1 MSDLYSFRFVES
13 AAATALKNQQISELA
28 NYEARRSLFQLKV
41 LADYDQLV
49 CLPELHHIDKHWYQI
64 ETAKKVIKQ
73 FGGRAMLSDEVG
85 LGKTIE
91 AALICKEYLARG
103 QIKSLLVL
111 TPATLVS
118 QWQMELDEKF
128 AIATITTDERD
139 SSPEE
144 FWHLNDRIVASIN
157 TAKHKSHFHQVTARD
172 WDLVIVD
179 EAHHLKNRRT
189 LNWKLVNAI
198 KKRFILRS
206 LLITRPPCPIYRNI

>member
-13 AAATALKNQQISELA
+13 AAANAFKNQQISELD
-28 NYEARRSLFQLKV
+28 NYEARKSLFLLKV

-49 CLPELHHIDKHWYQI
+49 CLPALHHIDKHWYQI

-91 AALICKEYLARG
+91 AAIICKEYLARG

-128 AIATITTDERD
+128 AIPTITTC
-139 SSPEE
+139 
-144 FWHLNDRIVASIN
+144 
-157 TAKHKSHFHQVTARD
+157 Q
-172 WDLVIVD
+172 
-179 EAHHLKNRRT
+179 HH
-189 LNWKLVNAI
+189 
-198 KKRFILRS
+198 
-206 LLITRPPCPIYRNI
+206 C